1 MKIIGLTGGIAS
13 GKSTVARMLAERGA
27 RVVDADLLAR
37 EVVAP
42 GTPGLAEIVETFG
55 EGVLRADG
63 SLDRAALG
71 QRVFEAPK
79 ARARLEAITHPRI
92 AQRFDEERRRAQRDG
107 VPVLVYE
114 AALLV
119 ETGAHRAV
127 QELVVVTADPA
138 VQIRRVRERD
148 GLEETAARRRLD
160 AQAPLEQK
168 VAAADHVINN
178 GGSLAELERQVQALW
193 EELIDDTEST
203 HAAHR

>member
-27 RVVDADLLAR
+27 RVVDADQLAR

-42 GTPGLAEIVETFG
+42 GMPGLAEVVETFG
-55 EGVLRADG
+55 ETVLRADG

-71 QRVFEAPK
+71 QRVFEAPE
-79 ARARLEAITHPRI
+79 ARERLEAITHPRI
-92 AQRFDEERRRAQRDG
+92 AQRFDEDRSRAQRDG

-127 QELVVVTADPA
+127 QELVVVIADPA

-148 GLEETAARRRLD
+148 GLGEAAARRRLD
-160 AQAPLEQK
+160 AQAPVEQK

-178 GGSLAELERQVQALW
+178 GGSLVELERQVQALW
-193 EELIDDTEST
+193 EELIDD
-203 HAAHR
+203 A